1 MIKDIANCR
10 EIHLGHGTV
19 GIGIDI
25 TETVG
30 ILYNKPYTPVGNSDN
45 RFVGE
50 LATKLDEKNVCL
62 FFDGKEGIAGLDIL
76 IHNLQKIR
84 TKLKG
89 EKIMDVINNKLDND
103 FSMVFKH
110 GLIAQIRQAGGTF
123 NPEIMDDGGNM
134 HQKKFFAFK
143 FDPKGDIENQIL
155 YQIPRM
161 FEIVDQHRCDELSNE
176 WQDIEFNVAKLE
188 NLRDGETFVDLYR
201 GLVFFRRKAN
211 D

>member
-1 MIKDIANCR
+1 MIRDIANCR
-10 EIHLGHGTV
+10 EVHLGHGTV
-19 GIGIDI
+19 GLAID
-25 TETVG
+25 TTGTVEV
-30 ILYNKPYTPVGNSDN
+30 LYNKPFTPVGSISNEFASESTI
-45 RFVGE
+45 E
-50 LATKLDEKNVCL
+50 LKEKCVCL
-62 FFDGKEGIAGLDIL
+62 FFDGREGIAALDIL

-89 EKIMDVINNKLDND
+89 EKIMNVINNKLDND

-123 NPEIMDDGGNM
+123 NPEIMDDGGNI

-143 FDPKGDIENQIL
+143 FGPKGDIENQIL
-155 YQIPRM
+155 YQIQRM
-161 FEIVDQHRCDELSNE
+161 FKIVDQHRYDELSDE

-201 GLVFFRRKAN
+201 GLVLFRRKAN

>member
-1 MIKDIANCR
+1 MIKDVENCR
-10 EIHLGHGTV
+10 EVHLGFGTV
-19 GIGIDI
+19 GIAID
-25 TETVG
+25 TTGTVEV
-30 ILYNKPYTPVGNSDN
+30 LYNKSYTPVGTPDN
-45 RFVGE
+45 NFVGKSTIE
-50 LATKLDEKNVCL
+50 LQEKNVCL
-62 FFDGKEGIAGLDIL
+62 FFDGADGLKALDIL
-76 IHNLQKIR
+76 IEDLQKIR
-84 TKLKG
+84 TKLNG

-123 NPEIMDDGGNM
+123 NPEIMDDGGNI

-161 FEIVDQHRCDELSNE
+161 FEIVDQHRCNELSDD
-176 WQDIEFNVAKLE
+176 WQDIEFNVAKLD

-201 GLVFFRRKAN
+201 GLVLFRRKAN